1 MAGRLRARR
10 ARQRLNALD
19 KGIAMMK
26 KLLRFV
32 AATSVMTLAFV
43 QHANANMPVFDASNF
58 IQNTMTAA
66 AAVKGEVYQDS
77 NLVYQYQMMLN
88 QLKQATN
95 LNPAAMLA
103 QFNSIK
109 DDISGLSK
117 YTDALKDLYGGL
129 QSNAE
134 YASKVQA
141 LITQSGK
148 SADQWF
154 TDQNTL
160 LQNNDKTAKQLFQQ
174 GNDVISHVSTLAK
187 RRQEIQ
193 DQLNMSPT
201 MQATAQLTTHMLDII
216 SSQNSD
222 LITMM
227 ASKQRSDAVKDSATV
242 ADQQANN
249 ATQAAIKAKQDQ
261 QRAAFDA
268 QIGSSK
274 VLGQ

>member
-1 MAGRLRARR
+1 
-10 ARQRLNALD
+10 
-19 KGIAMMK
+19 MMK
-26 KLLRFV
+26 KLIRCI
-32 AATSVMTLAFV
+32 AATGVLTLALV
-43 QHANANMPVFDASNF
+43 QHAEANMPVFDASNF

-66 AAVKGEVYQDS
+66 AAVKGEAYQDS
-77 NLVYQYQMMLN
+77 NLIYQYQMMLN

-103 QFNSIK
+103 QFKSITG
-109 DDISGLSK
+109 DIADLSK
-117 YTDALKDLYGGL
+117 YTNALNDLYGGL

-148 SADQWF
+148 TPEQWF
-154 TDQNTL
+154 ADQNTL

-201 MQATAQLTTHMLDII
+201 MEATAQLTTHMLDII
-216 SSQNSD
+216 SSQNGD
-222 LITMM
+222 LISMM
-227 ASKQRSDAVKDSATV
+227 AAKQRSDAVKDSATV
-242 ADQQANN
+242 SEQQANST
-249 ATQAAIKAKQDQ
+249 AQAALKAQQDRE
-261 QRAAFDA
+261 RAAYNS
-268 QIGSSK
+268 QIGSST

>member
-1 MAGRLRARR
+1 
-10 ARQRLNALD
+10 
-19 KGIAMMK
+19 MMK
-26 KLLRFV
+26 KLLRCI
-32 AATSVMTLAFV
+32 AATGVLTLSLV
-43 QHANANMPVFDASNF
+43 QQANANMPVFDASNF

-103 QFNSIK
+103 QFNSISS
-109 DDISGLSK
+109 DITSLSK

-134 YASKVQA
+134 YATKVQS

-148 SADQWF
+148 TPDQWF
-154 TDQNTL
+154 ADQNTL
-160 LQNNDKTAKQLFQQ
+160 LQSNDKTAKQLFQQ
-174 GNDVISHVSTLAK
+174 GNDVMSHVSTLAQ
-187 RRQEIQ
+187 RRQQIQ

-201 MQATAQLTTHMLDII
+201 MEATAQLTTHMLDII

-222 LITMM
+222 LLSLM
-227 ASKQRSDAVKDSATV
+227 AAKQRSDAVKDSATV
-242 ADQQANN
+242 AEQQVNNN
-249 ATQAAIKAKQDQ
+249 AQAALKAKQDRE
-261 QRAAFDA
+261 RAAFDA
-268 QIGSSK
+268 SIGSATK
-274 VLGQ
+274 LGQ

>member
-1 MAGRLRARR
+1 
-10 ARQRLNALD
+10 
-19 KGIAMMK
+19 
-26 KLLRFV
+26 
-32 AATSVMTLAFV
+32 
-43 QHANANMPVFDASNF
+43 
-58 IQNTMTAA
+58 
-66 AAVKGEVYQDS
+66 
-77 NLVYQYQMMLN
+77 
-88 QLKQATN
+88 
-95 LNPAAMLA
+95 MLA

-148 SADQWF
+148 TADQWF

-222 LITMM
+222 LLTMM
-227 ASKQRSDAVKDSATV
+227 AAKQRSDAVKDSASV
-242 ADQQANN
+242 ADQKATN
-249 ATQAAIKAKQDQ
+249 AGQAAIKAQQDRE
-261 QRAAFDA
+261 RAAFDA

>member
-1 MAGRLRARR
+1 
-10 ARQRLNALD
+10 
-19 KGIAMMK
+19 MMK
-26 KLLRFV
+26 KLLRCI
-32 AATSVMTLAFV
+32 AATGVLTLSLV
-43 QHANANMPVFDASNF
+43 QQSNANMPVFDASNF

-103 QFNSIK
+103 QFNSISS
-109 DDISGLSK
+109 DITSLSK

-134 YASKVQA
+134 YATKVQS

-148 SADQWF
+148 TPDQWF
-154 TDQNTL
+154 ADQNTL
-160 LQNNDKTAKQLFQQ
+160 LQSNDKTAKQLFQQ
-174 GNDVISHVSTLAK
+174 GNDVMSHVSTLAQ
-187 RRQEIQ
+187 RRQQIQ

-201 MQATAQLTTHMLDII
+201 MEATAQLTTHMLDII

-222 LITMM
+222 LLSLM
-227 ASKQRSDAVKDSATV
+227 AAKQRSDAVKDSATV
-242 ADQQANN
+242 AEQQMNNN
-249 ATQAAIKAKQDQ
+249 AQAALKAKQDRE
-261 QRAAFDA
+261 RAAFDA
-268 QIGSSK
+268 SIGSATK
-274 VLGQ
+274 LGQ

>member
-1 MAGRLRARR
+1 
-10 ARQRLNALD
+10 
-19 KGIAMMK
+19 MMK
-26 KLLRFV
+26 KLLRCV
-32 AATSVMTLAFV
+32 AATGVLTLGFV
-43 QHANANMPVFDASNF
+43 QHAHANMPVFDASNF
-58 IQNTMTAA
+58 IQNTMTAV

-222 LITMM
+222 LLTMM
-227 ASKQRSDAVKDSATV
+227 AAKQRSDAVKDSATV

-249 ATQAAIKAKQDQ
+249 ASQAALKAQQDRE
-261 QRAAFDA
+261 RAAFDA

>member
-1 MAGRLRARR
+1 
-10 ARQRLNALD
+10 
-19 KGIAMMK
+19 MMK
-26 KLLRFV
+26 KLLRCI
-32 AATSVMTLAFV
+32 AATGVLTVGLV
-43 QHANANMPVFDASNF
+43 QQTYANMPVFDASNF
-58 IQNTMTAA
+58 LQNTMTAV

-95 LNPAAMLA
+95 LDPSAMLA
-103 QFNSIK
+103 QFKSITS
-109 DDISGLSK
+109 DISSLTK

-129 QSNAE
+129 QNNAE

-148 SADQWF
+148 TSEQWF

-201 MQATAQLTTHMLDII
+201 MEATAQLTTHMLDII

-222 LITMM
+222 LLTMM
-227 ASKQRSDAVKDSATV
+227 AAKQRSDAVKDSATV

-268 QIGSSK
+268 QIGSAK

>member
-1 MAGRLRARR
+1 
-10 ARQRLNALD
+10 
-19 KGIAMMK
+19 MMK
-26 KLLRFV
+26 KLLRCI
-32 AATSVMTLAFV
+32 AATGVLTLSLV
-43 QHANANMPVFDASNF
+43 QQANANMPVFDASNF

-103 QFNSIK
+103 QFNSISS
-109 DDISGLSK
+109 DITSLSK

-134 YASKVQA
+134 YATKVQS

-148 SADQWF
+148 TPDQWF
-154 TDQNTL
+154 ADQNTL
-160 LQNNDKTAKQLFQQ
+160 LQSNDKTAKQLFQQ
-174 GNDVISHVSTLAK
+174 GNDVMSHVSTLAQ
-187 RRQEIQ
+187 RRQQIQ

-201 MQATAQLTTHMLDII
+201 MEATAQLTTHMLDII

-222 LITMM
+222 LLSLM
-227 ASKQRSDAVKDSATV
+227 AAKQRSDAVKDSATV
-242 ADQQANN
+242 AEQQMNNN
-249 ATQAAIKAKQDQ
+249 AQAALKAKQDRE
-261 QRAAFDA
+261 RAAFDA
-268 QIGSSK
+268 SIGSATK
-274 VLGQ
+274 LGQ

>member
-1 MAGRLRARR
+1 MAGGVRARR
-10 ARQRLNALD
+10 TRQRLTLHLE
-19 KGIAMMK
+19 GTAMMK
-26 KLLRFV
+26 KLLRCI
-32 AATSVMTLAFV
+32 AATGVLTLSLV
-43 QHANANMPVFDASNF
+43 QQANANMPVFDASNF

-103 QFNSIK
+103 QFNSISS
-109 DDISGLSK
+109 DITSLSK

-134 YASKVQA
+134 YATKVQS

-148 SADQWF
+148 TPDQWF
-154 TDQNTL
+154 ADQNTL
-160 LQNNDKTAKQLFQQ
+160 LQSNDKTAKQLFQQ
-174 GNDVISHVSTLAK
+174 GNDVMSHVSTLAQ
-187 RRQEIQ
+187 RRQQIQ

-201 MQATAQLTTHMLDII
+201 MEATAQLTTHMLDII

-222 LITMM
+222 LLSLM
-227 ASKQRSDAVKDSATV
+227 AAKQRSDAVKDSATV
-242 ADQQANN
+242 AEQQVNNN
-249 ATQAAIKAKQDQ
+249 AQAALKAKQDRE
-261 QRAAFDA
+261 RAAFDA
-268 QIGSSK
+268 SIGSATK
-274 VLGQ
+274 LGQ